1 MYVWFEALLN
11 YLTVAYSLKLDLNK
25 LEMINLIGKD
35 ISKFHCYFW
44 PLILQMNNKMPYN
57 LKIIMHNHWLKSDL
71 KMSKSIGNVVNPFTL
86 LNEVELNAVRFY
98 FLSSGPQ
105 NHDVNF
111 DENSIRDIY
120 YKFIPD
126 TLSKKLFYFDFV
138 DKILYLI

>member
-1 MYVWFEALLN
+1 MYVWFDALLN
-11 YLTVAYSLKLDLNK
+11 YLTVSESLKLKIEN

-44 PLILQMNNKMPYN
+44 PLILQMGNKMPKN
-57 LKIIMHNHWLKSDL
+57 LMIIMHNHWLKSDL
-71 KMSKSIGNVVNPFTL
+71 KMSKSIGNVVDPFKL
-86 LNEVELNAVRFY
+86 IDDFGLDAVKFY

-111 DENSIRDIY
+111 DENLIRDIY

-126 TLSKKLFYFDFV
+126 SLSN
-138 DKILYLI
+138 